1 MVSREED
8 SDGDFELDGF
18 SPSNK
23 NSNKDT
29 SQGFMQLLDVGSID
43 GTFEGSFLYF
53 SKITQTQH

>member
-29 SQGFMQLLDVGSID
+29 SEGFTQLLNVGSID
-43 GTFEGSFLYF
+43 GSFEGSFLYF
-53 SKITQTQH
+53 SKITINQH